1 MTLQFSFSLEEL
13 TILRVS
19 SFRPLSCLY
28 ILNVKLFQEKRE
40 ELRIRRNVYTLST
53 RPRRQVPSMLR
64 QESRVKL
71 RRDSAV
77 SSNLG
82 KVREILSFL
91 VIEKLYISL
100 NFI

>member
-1 MTLQFSFSLEEL
+1 
-13 TILRVS
+13 
-19 SFRPLSCLY
+19 
-28 ILNVKLFQEKRE
+28 
-40 ELRIRRNVYTLST
+40 
-53 RPRRQVPSMLR
+53 MLR

-82 KVREILSFL
+82 KVSEILSFL